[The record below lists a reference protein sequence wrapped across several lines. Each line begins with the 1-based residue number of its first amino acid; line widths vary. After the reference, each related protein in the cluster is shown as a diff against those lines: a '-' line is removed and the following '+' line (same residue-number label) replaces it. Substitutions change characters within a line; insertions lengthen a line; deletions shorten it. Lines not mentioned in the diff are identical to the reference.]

1 MTILGYIH
9 AIADYLLS
17 WVKLEQNAEIGWR
30 SFNRKTGKLEREQQ
44 TLWKKLKLLVLFN
57 PLMEWIDRTHLM
69 RLYMHEESVAEGQ
82 RERTTTSRRRI
93 KAFVDAYGINMRDFE
108 PSDISRYPTF
118 EDFFTRALKTAS
130 RPICNVDDPSHAVVV
145 ADSRVVVFNSI
156 GEAKALWIKGKNFSL
171 NDLVMSNEVGDKFR
185 HAAIASFRLSP
196 QDYHRYH
203 SPVQGTIQSF
213 QSLPG
218 DYYQVDPVALQ
229 SNVDILTRNRRDFVV
244 METKEFGEVLFV
256 AIGATDVGSV
266 QIHKKYQRAGETVK
280 KGDELGV
287 FLFGG
292 SSIIVA
298 FQRGSIK
305 FDDDLLGLS
314 EQKIQTSVEV
324 GMSLGWST

>member
-1 MTILGYIH
+1 MTILSHIH
-9 AIADYLLS
+9 EIADYLLS
-17 WVKLEQNAEIGWR
+17 WVKLIFWKQ
-30 SFNRKTGKLEREQQ
+30 REQQ
-44 TLWKKLKLLVLFN
+44 TLWKKLELLVLLN

-69 RLYMHEESVAEGQ
+69 RFYMYEESVAKRQ
-82 RERTTTSRRRI
+82 RERTTTSRRCI
-93 KAFVDAYGINMRDFE
+93 KAFVDAYGINMHDFE
-108 PSDISRYPTF
+108 PSNINRYPTF

-171 NDLVMSNEVGDKFR
+171 NDLVMSNELCDKFR
-185 HAAIASFRLSP
+185 HSAIASFRLSP

-218 DYYQVDPVALQ
+218 NYYQVDPVALH
-229 SNVDILTRNRRDFVV
+229 NFIVIE
-244 METKEFGEVLFV
+244 MEEFWEVLFV
-256 AIGATDVGSV
+256 VIGATDVGSV
-266 QIHKKYQRAGETVK
+266 QIYKKYQRGGETVK
-280 KGDELGV
+280 KGDELG
-287 FLFGG
+287 LF
-292 SSIIVA
+292 
-298 FQRGSIK
+298 RIK

-324 GMSLGWST
+324 GMSLGCSM

>member
-1 MTILGYIH
+1 
-9 AIADYLLS
+9 
-17 WVKLEQNAEIGWR
+17 
-30 SFNRKTGKLEREQQ
+30 
-44 TLWKKLKLLVLFN
+44 
-57 PLMEWIDRTHLM
+57 
-69 RLYMHEESVAEGQ
+69 
-82 RERTTTSRRRI
+82 
-93 KAFVDAYGINMRDFE
+93 MRDFE

-287 FLFGG
+287 FRFGG

>member
-1 MTILGYIH
+1 
-9 AIADYLLS
+9 
-17 WVKLEQNAEIGWR
+17 
-30 SFNRKTGKLEREQQ
+30 
-44 TLWKKLKLLVLFN
+44 
-57 PLMEWIDRTHLM
+57 
-69 RLYMHEESVAEGQ
+69 
-82 RERTTTSRRRI
+82 
-93 KAFVDAYGINMRDFE
+93 MRDFE

-266 QIHKKYQRAGETVK
+266 Q
-280 KGDELGV
+280 
-287 FLFGG
+287 
-292 SSIIVA
+292 
-298 FQRGSIK
+298 
-305 FDDDLLGLS
+305 
-314 EQKIQTSVEV
+314 
-324 GMSLGWST
+324 